1 MRLLVFGGRT
11 FADSRMLAS
20 ALDRIHAAN
29 EITFLIQGGQ
39 RRWCAE
45 SVRWIGAD
53 WLASE
58 WARWREV
65 PFVNEPARWARD
77 GGRVAGPLR
86 NSRMLEKWLPEK
98 GLEFP
103 GGSGTADMRR
113 KLIAAGV
120 EVLEAANV

>member
-1 MRLLVFGGRT
+1 M
-11 FADSRMLAS
+11 
-20 ALDRIHAAN
+20 
-29 EITFLIQGGQ
+29 
-39 RRWCAE
+39 
-45 SVRWIGAD
+45 
-53 WLASE
+53 
-58 WARWREV
+58 
-65 PFVNEPARWARD
+65 NEPARWARD